1 MPVVLVE
8 KESPQISVITL
19 NRPERRNALT
29 LELLTELCAAI
40 KAASEQTEQRLLI
53 FRGAGAAFCTGLDL
67 KDAADTT
74 KAHATAEMVANTLV
88 AISQTR
94 LVTIAAVHG
103 AAVAGGAG
111 IMSAC
116 DFVVAAER
124 TKIGY
129 PEVRRGLVAGL
140 VMTFL
145 RRQIGERNMRELLFS
160 GELIDAARAKEIGLV
175 NRVVAPED
183 VMSEAQKIRCVGSA
197 RRTVRAGA
205 NEATSRGAL
214 VAFREGRRR
223 SRAEISHAG
232 ARIGRSPRRH
242 LCLQRK
248 AQAKLGEIVAQAFS
262 HMGEPIARIVAL
274 AQCQCSADETSTL
287 PARSSQDGCAT

>member
-1 MPVVLVE
+1 MPVVLIE
-8 KESPQISVITL
+8 QKSPQITVLTL

-29 LELLTELCAAI
+29 LELMTELCSAVNV
-40 KAASEQTEQRLLI
+40 ASEQPQQRVLI
-53 FRGAGAAFCTGLDL
+53 LRGAGAAFCTGLDL
-67 KDAADTT
+67 KEAADTT

-103 AAVAGGAG
+103 AALAGGAG

-145 RRQIGERNMRELLFS
+145 RRQVGERNLRELVLG
-160 GELIDAARAKEIGLV
+160 GELIDAARAREIGLV
-175 NRVVAPED
+175 NRVVPRDEL
-183 VMSEAQKIRCVGSA
+183 MNEAQKFADSVLQGAPNAIAQTKRLVEELWWRSVKEDVDLALKHHMQARESA
-197 RRTVRAGA
+197 
-205 NEATSRGAL
+205 EAREGI
-214 VAFREGRRR
+214 VAFNEKR
-223 SRAEISHAG
+223 
-232 ARIGRSPRRH
+232 PPNWV
-242 LCLQRK
+242 K
-248 AQAKLGEIVAQAFS
+248 
-262 HMGEPIARIVAL
+262 
-274 AQCQCSADETSTL
+274 
-287 PARSSQDGCAT
+287 

>member
-1 MPVVLVE
+1 MPVVLIE
-8 KESPQISVITL
+8 KKSPQTTVVTL

-29 LELLTELCAAI
+29 LELLTELCSAVNV
-40 KAASEQTEQRLLI
+40 ASGQPQQRILI
-53 FRGAGAAFCTGLDL
+53 LRGAGAAFCTGLDL
-67 KDAADTT
+67 KAAADTT
-74 KAHATAEMVANTLV
+74 KAHETAEMVANTLI

-94 LVTIAAVHG
+94 LVTIAAIHG

-160 GELIDAARAKEIGLV
+160 GELIDAARA
-175 NRVVAPED
+175 
-183 VMSEAQKIRCVGSA
+183 
-197 RRTVRAGA
+197 
-205 NEATSRGAL
+205 
-214 VAFREGRRR
+214 
-223 SRAEISHAG
+223 
-232 ARIGRSPRRH
+232 
-242 LCLQRK
+242 
-248 AQAKLGEIVAQAFS
+248 
-262 HMGEPIARIVAL
+262 
-274 AQCQCSADETSTL
+274 
-287 PARSSQDGCAT
+287 

>member
-1 MPVVLVE
+1 MSVVLIE
-8 KESPQISVITL
+8 NASPQITIITL

-40 KAASEQTEQRLLI
+40 NGASDQPEQRVLI
-53 FRGAGAAFCTGLDL
+53 LRGAGAAFCTGLDL
-67 KDAADTT
+67 KEAADQT

-88 AISQTR
+88 TISRTR

-116 DFVVAAER
+116 DFVVAAEG

-145 RRQIGERNMRELLFS
+145 RRQVGERNIRELLFS
-160 GELIDAARAKEIGLV
+160 GELIDAARANQIGLV
-175 NRVVAPED
+175 NRVVALED
-183 VMSEAQKIRCVGSA
+183 VMNEAQKFAASVLQ
-197 RRTVRAGA
+197 GA
-205 NEATSRGAL
+205 
-214 VAFREGRRR
+214 
-223 SRAEISHAG
+223 
-232 ARIGRSPRRH
+232 PD
-242 LCLQRK
+242 
-248 AQAKLGEIVAQAFS
+248 
-262 HMGEPIARIVAL
+262 AL
-274 AQCQCSADETSTL
+274 AQTKRLVEELWWQSVKGDVDLAL
-287 PARSSQDGCAT
+287 KYHMQARESEEAREGIAAFNEKRKPSWVKS